1 MSEVH
6 KHPSKLLTEYYSSL
20 FFLLILLFLGA
31 SIFVIK
37 PKLDEVK
44 QTNAAIASSLDKL
57 SSETVY
63 LNSLEGSVAAAGAI
77 SPAVL
82 DKVDSAMPREAEI
95 PELLVLFSSAAERD
109 NVKIMNVNFAEA
121 RTAKAARPLASATSS
136 VSGITINMSVAAINY
151 PQIKRFLKNI
161 ERSLRIMDIEGINV
175 ASQGEESVYAIQLKT
190 YVYAPATGAV
200 TPK

>member
-109 NVKIMNVNFAEA
+109 NV
-121 RTAKAARPLASATSS
+121 
-136 VSGITINMSVAAINY
+136 
-151 PQIKRFLKNI
+151 
-161 ERSLRIMDIEGINV
+161 
-175 ASQGEESVYAIQLKT
+175 
-190 YVYAPATGAV
+190 
-200 TPK
+200 

>member
-1 MSEVH
+1 
-6 KHPSKLLTEYYSSL
+6 
-20 FFLLILLFLGA
+20 
-31 SIFVIK
+31 
-37 PKLDEVK
+37 
-44 QTNAAIASSLDKL
+44 
-57 SSETVY
+57 
-63 LNSLEGSVAAAGAI
+63 NSLEGSVAAAGAI

-175 ASQGEESVYAIQLKT
+175 ASRGEESVYAIQLKT
-190 YVYAPATGAV
+190 YVYAPATGAA

>member
-175 ASQGEESVYAIQLKT
+175 ASRGEESVYAIQLKT